1 MPGIIYHLAFAE
13 EVYRHIPKTNAINQM
28 EFFLGNLIP
37 DLVVPENKKQSHYR
51 VPASFPGFVV
61 PNMEEVKKD
70 LYHLD
75 NSLEMG
81 MYCHLY
87 LDYHFF
93 ETFLIP
99 EFQWDLESKL
109 VINPRTGKSWS
120 AEQFF
125 AKAAK
130 GGILYSGYTQI
141 NKLMIQDGHINKKT
155 LDMLPDELPLTGN
168 PIFDTRREKTWR
180 EELNGYLA
188 EDVEYTGEP
197 FDYARL
203 WSSISRIATKFVSEE
218 L

>member
-13 EVYRHIPKTNAINQM
+13 EVYRHIAKKNAVNQL
-28 EFFLGNLIP
+28 EFFSGNLIP
-37 DLVVPENKKQSHYR
+37 DLVVAENKKESHYR
-51 VPASFPGFVV
+51 VPASFQGFVV
-61 PNMEEVKKD
+61 PNMEAVKKD
-70 LYHLD
+70 LYDLND
-75 NSLEMG
+75 SLKMG

-99 EFQWDLESKL
+99 EFHWDVQNKL
-109 VINPRTGKSWS
+109 VINPRTGKSWTV
-120 AEQFF
+120 EQFF
-125 AKAAK
+125 AKPAK

-141 NKLMIQDGHINKKT
+141 NKKMIEDGHINMKT
-155 LDMLPDELPLTGN
+155 IDMLPDELPLTGN

-180 EELNGYLA
+180 EELNGYLQ
-188 EDVEYTGEP
+188 EDAEYTGEP

-203 WSSISRIATKFVSEE
+203 WNSISGIAKKFVSEE